1 MVAPHAMRT
10 VWLAL
15 LCLIGL
21 ATTVIVRMAVSSTD
35 LAKAAPKAEVARGA
49 ALTVAVAILS
59 ENLRATAKLQKNASS
74 LDKLEGPKDVAPE
87 INVAPEI
94 KPVSS
99 VPIGLPSAQP
109 KQPSRTTE
117 RIVTRHWHDP
127 HDERRAAA
135 QRATKGKSSA
145 RAQAA
150 EASIDTGTKML
161 IGER

>member
-1 MVAPHAMRT
+1 MVAPQAMRT

-35 LAKAAPKAEVARGA
+35 LAKAAPSIKAEVASGA

-59 ENLRATAKLQKNASS
+59 ENLRALAKLQNNPST

-87 INVAPEI
+87 I
-94 KPVSS
+94 KPVAS
-99 VPIGLPSAQP
+99 VPIGLPTAQP
-109 KQPSRTTE
+109 KQPSKTTE

-127 HDERRAAA
+127 FDGRRAAA
-135 QRATKGKSSA
+135 QRGTKGKLSM
-145 RAQAA
+145 RAQSA
-150 EASIDTGTKML
+150 EASLDTSSKMPID
-161 IGER
+161 